1 MGENQIKSAL
11 NVMDGIEQPS
21 QINAELVGK
30 LKSKRVKKLS
40 VEEYVNGIFSGNRT
54 ILSKAITLVES
65 SLHKDQEKS
74 QEIIDACLKY
84 QSAYAH
90 RQTPTSDIKHPTP
103 PSPSQ
108 SFPPHP
114 STSIRIGIT
123 GVPGV
128 GKSTFIEAL
137 GTHLTAQGHKLA
149 VLAIDPSSTLS
160 KGSILG
166 DKTRMEELAVDPNAF
181 IRPSPS
187 AGSLGGVARKT
198 RETIILCEAAGY
210 DVIFVETVGVG
221 QSETS
226 VHAMVDFFLLLMLSG
241 AGDELQGIK
250 RGIIEM
256 ADAIIIN
263 KADGDNLLKAKT
275 ARAEYAHA
283 LHLFPPSASGWIP
296 LADICSSRTK
306 MGIDNT
312 WNIIQKHHRMM
323 CESGFFIHKRREQNK
338 QILMETIE
346 EGLKHHFFSRKDIQS
361 ELMVLEEKI
370 SGGKVNPYQAA
381 QKLLEKYY
389 HNR

>member
-1 MGENQIKSAL
+1 MGENRRKSAL
-11 NVMDGIEQPS
+11 NVMDGVEQPS

-74 QEIIDACLKY
+74 QEIIDACLKH
-84 QSAYAH
+84 QSAAAH
-90 RQTPTSDIKHPTP
+90 RQSTTSNIQHTAPPLPAQSFLSP
-103 PSPSQ
+103 PSS
-108 SFPPHP
+108 
-114 STSIRIGIT
+114 SIRIGIT

-263 KADGDNLLKAKT
+263 KADGDNLLKAQT

-296 LADICSSRTK
+296 VADICSSRTK

-312 WNIIQKHHRMM
+312 WNIIQKHHRLM

-338 QILMETIE
+338 QILMETIQ

-361 ELMVLEEKI
+361 ELLILEEKI
-370 SGGKVNPYQAA
+370 SAGKVNPYQAA